1 MLLILFDTKSASSIR
16 GAYNAPYPFTFWLL
30 HYTGEH
36 MSTYTFTYWSRFTGK
51 QIFTVEALTA
61 TRARRELTR
70 SKGKSI
76 HVLKVDKT

>member
-1 MLLILFDTKSASSIR
+1 
-16 GAYNAPYPFTFWLL
+16 
-30 HYTGEH
+30 

-61 TRARRELTR
+61 ARARRQLTR
-70 SKGKSI
+70 AKGKSI